1 MTFAAVITLVIIGL
15 AIVFFATELI
25 PADLVALLAMVAL
38 VLFGVISPEE
48 GIEGFSNPA
57 TITVAFMFV
66 ISAAILKTGAMQM
79 LALRLS
85 DLFRFNFKLGMFL
98 MLVLVAFISAFI
110 NNTPVVAVFIPVV
123 LQIAHSSGQSPAK
136 MLIPLSFASIFGGTC
151 TLIGTSTN
159 LLVNGM
165 AIAQGLPAIGMFDL
179 TLMGLI
185 FLSAGVGYL
194 LLIGIR
200 MLPETKAAG
209 EMNDRYNLR
218 NYLAE
223 IQLLSES
230 AWIGKRIMD
239 SALVKELGMDIIEI
253 RRQGEVFSLP
263 PGDFVL
269 RSDDVLKVRCDVEKL
284 KSLKDRER
292 IAVQSS
298 LIMGDND
305 LKGTQSTLVELVI
318 TVNSDFADKNLR
330 EMDFRRSFRAIPLGI
345 LHRDEMLSEN
355 LYEVK
360 LKPGDV
366 ILAEVK
372 THYVE
377 ELKKM
382 QQMQSPPFVV
392 LSEDHVKDFDRKRFG
407 VVVGITLLMIL
418 LAATGVVN
426 ILTGAIGAVL
436 LMVLLGCISMKELYE
451 SVNWK
456 IVFLMAGA
464 LSFGL
469 ALHKTGLDRA
479 IADKMIG
486 HLGIW
491 GPIAV
496 LSGIYLLTSFFTEI
510 MSNTAAAALSTPIAI
525 SAALAM
531 SISPTP
537 FLMAVMF
544 AASSSFMTPIGYQ
557 TNTMVYGTGHY
568 RFTDFLKVGT
578 PLNLLLWLIATLT
591 IPLIY
596 PF

>member
-1 MTFAAVITLVIIGL
+1 
-15 AIVFFATELI
+15 
-25 PADLVALLAMVAL
+25 
-38 VLFGVISPEE
+38 
-48 GIEGFSNPA
+48 
-57 TITVAFMFV
+57 
-66 ISAAILKTGAMQM
+66 
-79 LALRLS
+79 
-85 DLFRFNFKLGMFL
+85 
-98 MLVLVAFISAFI
+98 
-110 NNTPVVAVFIPVV
+110 
-123 LQIAHSSGQSPAK
+123 
-136 MLIPLSFASIFGGTC
+136 
-151 TLIGTSTN
+151 
-159 LLVNGM
+159 
-165 AIAQGLPAIGMFDL
+165 
-179 TLMGLI
+179 
-185 FLSAGVGYL
+185 
-194 LLIGIR
+194 
-200 MLPETKAAG
+200 
-209 EMNDRYNLR
+209 
-218 NYLAE
+218 
-223 IQLLSES
+223 
-230 AWIGKRIMD
+230 
-239 SALVKELGMDIIEI
+239 MDIIEI

-345 LHRDEMLSEN
+345 LHREEMLSEN

-407 VVVGITLLMIL
+407 VVVGITGLMIL

-436 LMVLLGCISMKELYE
+436 VMVLLGCINMKELYE

-469 ALHKTGLDRA
+469 ALHKTGLDRT
-479 IADKMIG
+479 IADAMIG
-486 HLGIW
+486 QLGIW
-491 GPIAV
+491 GPVAV

-531 SISPTP
+531 NISPTP
-537 FLMAVMF
+537 FLIAVMF

-578 PLNLLLWLIATLT
+578 PLNLLLWVIASLT
-591 IPLIY
+591 IPLVY